1 MNIVRLYLHGQQLT
15 VARATS
21 FLRLVFVVVFMG
33 QLVIAM
39 LTGIVLLLATSAPVR
54 PGNPLLGWVL
64 LAVCL
69 PQLPVVLYI
78 STRGLRAFDRGS
90 ALSSTL
96 LAAVMLSTPAWFLS
110 LALISRQPQV
120 ILYLLL
126 GVLLVQYAIGMF
138 LTARLGRLLIPAEP
152 AEPAEPAAAGT
163 VPGDGADPK
172 GG

>member
-1 MNIVRLYLHGQQLT
+1 
-15 VARATS
+15 
-21 FLRLVFVVVFMG
+21 MG

-78 STRGLRAFDRGS
+78 STRGLKAFDRGS

-110 LALISRQPQV
+110 LALISRQPDL

-126 GVLLVQYAIGMF
+126 AVLLVQYGIGMF
-138 LTARLGRLLIPAEP
+138 LTARLGRLLVPAAPAGEGGAETAAAEP
-152 AEPAEPAAAGT
+152 DAEA
-163 VPGDGADPK
+163 
-172 GG
+172 

>member
-1 MNIVRLYLHGQQLT
+1 LKILRLYLHGQQLS
-15 VARATS
+15 AAQATS

-33 QLVIAM
+33 QLVVAM
-39 LTGIVLLLATSAPVR
+39 LTGLVLALAAGAPAK

-78 STRGLRAFDRGS
+78 STRGLKAFDRGS

-110 LALISRQPQV
+110 LALISRQPDL

-126 GVLLVQYAIGMF
+126 AVLLVQYGIGMF
-138 LTARLGRLLIPAEP
+138 LTARLGRLLVPAAPAGEGGAETAAAEP
-152 AEPAEPAAAGT
+152 DAEA
-163 VPGDGADPK
+163 
-172 GG
+172 